1 MTRFSRRWLFVG
13 MALTFVGGALGFA
26 TVVRSAAQF
35 GSEEPGVADDEGKLH
50 VALPLLNSGT
60 GLAADVRVHRI
71 TLQAHEFL
79 APALPYAAGDLEAG
93 EEAVLQLSFE
103 RTRLWP
109 RKEFL
114 LVVRGSHRVEG
125 RFGSRRRLFRV
136 SRRIAAPQPEEG
148 EDTALEAVV
157 EPRTVDGADFP
168 PTTTEPPI
176 AEEPDAPPLPTG
188 GMVAAPQPD
197 NPSVNVSGPPRP
209 ALRVIAQGEDEDI
222 VFVRGSDEVLSFADT
237 KGGSPWDP
245 SGASLDTQKLERVV
259 FLTGNLYALLSTDGG
274 ATFTHIDPTTIF
286 GNIPRD
292 GMPKDD
298 GLCCDMNLIYIPS
311 IDRFVWVLLTKG
323 SQIGFDEEGKAIYG
337 FNRLRVA
344 TASPAQVLA
353 SGGTSWT
360 YWDMTTALF
369 GFGPSAFLDYPDVS
383 FTDSSLHIS
392 VVRPDIS
399 GLFIIRVPLAD
410 VQFGGTIN
418 IGFTNPIHGK
428 SAAGAR
434 LAHDSPDA
442 AYWFGHAM
450 NWKVRAFE
458 WLDGSSS
465 YSWRT
470 LAITPWLSSDDY
482 SSLTPDGTNWLEANT
497 TAIRG
502 ATFQGETNVG
512 GGVVRR
518 LLVAW
523 NGARG
528 VAFPQ
533 PHVRLLPV
541 LKAEIG
547 GLTFWTTGA
556 ESQIWHPDFAFHH
569 AHLATNGNGE
579 AGVSVGAGGGGS
591 DATPVAGFIGD
602 STLYAIGVSNASLN
616 RYGDYTAIRPH
627 WPNTK
632 LFSVSD
638 YFLQQSPFSGFQI
651 KHQYRLFG
659 RSGDVGGTQ

>member
-1 MTRFSRRWLFVG
+1 
-13 MALTFVGGALGFA
+13 MALTFIGSAVGFA
-26 TVVRSAAQF
+26 TVGGSAAQV
-35 GSEEPGVADDEGKLH
+35 GLGLEEPGVATDEGELH
-50 VALPLLNSGT
+50 VALPLSNSGT
-60 GLAADVRVHRI
+60 GLASDVRVHRI
-71 TLQAHEFL
+71 SLWAHDL
-79 APALPYAAGDLEAG
+79 LTPALPYSAGDLEAA
-93 EEAVLQLSFE
+93 EEVVLQLSFE
-103 RTRLWP
+103 RSRSWP
-109 RKEFL
+109 RKEFH
-114 LVVRGSHRVEG
+114 LVVWGSHRVEG
-125 RFGSRRRLFRV
+125 RLGSRRRPFRL
-136 SRRIAAPQPEEG
+136 SRRIAAPQPDEG
-148 EDTALEAVV
+148 EGTALEAVV
-157 EPRTVDGADFP
+157 EARTVDGSHFP
-168 PTTTEPPI
+168 PTSTEPPI
-176 AEEPDAPPLPTG
+176 AEEPEAPPLPTG
-188 GMVAAPQPD
+188 GVVPVPQPD
-197 NPSVNVSGPPRP
+197 NPSVNVSGLPRRP
-209 ALRVIAQGEDEDI
+209 LRVIAQADDI
-222 VFVRGSDEVLSFADT
+222 VFARGTDEVLSSTDH

-245 SGASLDTQKLERVV
+245 SGASVDLQKGERMV

-286 GNIPRD
+286 GNIPLD
-292 GMPKDD
+292 GMPKDE
-298 GLCCDMNLIYIPS
+298 GLCCDMNLLYIPS
-311 IDRFVWVLLTKG
+311 IDRFVWTLLTKG
-323 SQIGFDEEGKAIYG
+323 SWTGLVDKKGNPIYG

-369 GFGPSAFLDYPDVS
+369 GFGQLAFLDYPDVS
-383 FTDSSLHIS
+383 FTDSFLHIS
-392 VVRPDIS
+392 VVRPDM
-399 GLFIIRVPLAD
+399 GGFFVVRVPLAD

-450 NWKVRAFE
+450 TWKVRAFE
-458 WLDGSSS
+458 WLDGSSG

-470 LAITPWLSSDDY
+470 LAINPWISYDDY
-482 SSLTPDGTNWLEANT
+482 TSTTPDGTNWLKANT

-512 GGVVRR
+512 GGVARTI
-518 LLVAW
+518 LVGW

-528 VAFPQ
+528 AGFPQ

-541 LKAEIG
+541 VKAELG

-569 AHLATNGNGE
+569 AHLATNANGE
-579 AGVSVGAGGGGS
+579 VGVSVGAGGGGT

-602 STLYAIGVSNASLN
+602 STLYAIGVSNASLD

-638 YFLQQSPFSGFQI
+638 YFLQQSPLSGFQR

-659 RSGDVGGTQ
+659 RSGDVGSTQ

>member
-1 MTRFSRRWLFVG
+1 MTRFSRRWLLVG
-13 MALTFVGGALGFA
+13 MGLTFAGVAVGFA
-26 TVVRSAAQF
+26 TVGGSAAQF
-35 GSEEPGVADDEGKLH
+35 GLEEPGVAADEGELH
-50 VALPLLNSGT
+50 VALPLSNSGT
-60 GLAADVRVHRI
+60 GLASDVRVHRVS
-71 TLQAHEFL
+71 LQAHEFL
-79 APALPYAAGDLEAG
+79 APVLPYAAGDLEAG
-93 EEAVLQLSFE
+93 EEVVLQLSFE
-103 RTRLWP
+103 RSRSWP
-109 RKEFL
+109 REGFQL
-114 LVVRGSHRVEG
+114 TVRGSHRVEG
-125 RFGSRRRLFRV
+125 RFGSRRRSFRV
-136 SRRIAAPQPEEG
+136 SRRIAAPQPDEG
-148 EDTALEAVV
+148 EQTALEAVV
-157 EPRTVDGADFP
+157 EARTVDGAHFP
-168 PTTTEPPI
+168 PTSTESPI
-176 AEEPDAPPLPTG
+176 AEEPEAPPLPTG
-188 GMVAAPQPD
+188 GMIPAPRPD
-197 NPSVNVSGPPRP
+197 NPSVNLSGRPRP
-209 ALRVIAQGEDEDI
+209 LRVIAQADDI
-222 VFVRGSDEVLSFADT
+222 VFVRGSDEILSSTDT
-237 KGGSPWDP
+237 KGGFPWDP
-245 SGASLDTQKLERVV
+245 SGASVDTQKGERVV
-259 FLTGNLYALLSTDGG
+259 FLTGNLYALLSTNGG
-274 ATFTHIDPTTIF
+274 ATFLHIDPTTIF
-286 GNIPRD
+286 GNIPLD
-292 GMPKDD
+292 GMPKDQ
-298 GLCCDMNLIYIPS
+298 GLCCDMNLIYVPS

-323 SQIGFDEEGKAIYG
+323 SQIGVDKNGNAIYG

-369 GFGPSAFLDYPDVS
+369 GFGQSAFLDYPDIS
-383 FTDSSLHIS
+383 FTDSFLHIS
-392 VVRPDIS
+392 VVRPDM
-399 GLFIIRVPLAD
+399 GGFFVVRVPLGD
-410 VQFGGTIN
+410 VQFGGSIN
-418 IGFTNPIHGK
+418 ISFTNPSDGK

-442 AYWFGHAM
+442 AYWFGHSM
-450 NWKVRAFE
+450 IWKVRAFE
-458 WLDGSSS
+458 WLDGSNS

-470 LAITPWLSSDDY
+470 LPITPWISYFDY

-512 GGVVRR
+512 GGVARTI
-518 LLVAW
+518 LVAW

-528 VAFPQ
+528 AGFPQ

-541 LKAEIG
+541 TKAELG

-569 AHLATNGNGE
+569 AHLATNANGE
-579 AGVSVGAGGGGS
+579 VGVSVGAGGGGS

-602 STLYAIGVSNASLN
+602 STLWAIGVSNASLD

>member
-1 MTRFSRRWLFVG
+1 MTRIRRRWFFVG
-13 MALTFVGGALGFA
+13 MGLTFVGVAFGFA
-26 TVVRSAAQF
+26 TVGGSAAQF
-35 GSEEPGVADDEGKLH
+35 GLEEPGVAADEGELH
-50 VALPLLNSGT
+50 VALPLLNSGA
-60 GLAADVRVHRI
+60 GLASDVRVHRI
-71 TLQAHEFL
+71 SLGAHEFL

-93 EEAVLQLSFE
+93 EEVVLQLSFE
-103 RTRLWP
+103 RTRSWRP
-109 RKEFL
+109 KEFQ
-114 LVVRGSHRVEG
+114 LVVWGSHRVEG
-125 RFGSRRRLFRV
+125 RFGSHRRPFRV
-136 SRRIAAPQPEEG
+136 SRRIAALQPEEG
-148 EDTALEAVV
+148 EGTALEAVV
-157 EPRTVDGADFP
+157 EARTVDGAHFP

-176 AEEPDAPPLPTG
+176 AEEPEGPPLPTG
-188 GMVAAPQPD
+188 GVVPAPRPD
-197 NPSVNVSGPPRP
+197 NASVNVSGPPRP
-209 ALRVIAQGEDEDI
+209 ALGVIARADDI
-222 VFVRGSDEVLSFADT
+222 VFVRGIDENLSPTDT
-237 KGGSPWDP
+237 KGGFPWDP
-245 SGASLDTQKLERVV
+245 SGASVDTQKGERVV

-286 GNIPRD
+286 GNIPLD
-292 GMPKDD
+292 GMPKDC

-323 SQIGFDEEGKAIYG
+323 SQIGVDKNDKAIHG

-369 GFGPSAFLDYPDVS
+369 GFGQSAFLDYPDVS
-383 FTDSSLHIS
+383 FTDSFLHIS
-392 VVRPDIS
+392 LARPDIS
-399 GLFIIRVPLAD
+399 GFFVVRVPLAD
-410 VQFGGTIN
+410 VQFGGNVN
-418 IGFTNPIHGK
+418 IAFTNPIDGK
-428 SAAGAR
+428 VAAGAR

-442 AYWFGHAM
+442 AYWFGHDTI
-450 NWKVRAFE
+450 WKVRAFE
-458 WLDGSSS
+458 WLDGSNS

-470 LAITPWLSSDDY
+470 LPITPWVSYDDY
-482 SSLTPDGTNWLEANT
+482 TSITPDGTNWLEANT

-512 GGVVRR
+512 GGVLRT

-528 VAFPQ
+528 AGFPQ

-541 LKAEIG
+541 IKAEVG
-547 GLTFWTTGA
+547 GLTFWTTGT

-569 AHLATNGNGE
+569 AHLATNANGE
-579 AGVSVGAGGGGS
+579 VGVSVGAGGGGS

-602 STLYAIGVSNASLN
+602 STLYVIGASSASLN
-616 RYGDYTAIRPH
+616 IYGDYTAIRPH

-638 YFLQQSPFSGFQI
+638 YFLEPGLGGV
-651 KHQYRLFG
+651 KVNHQYRLFG